1 MKTKLFLP
9 VWIVIA
15 FAVSATTGVS
25 KENADAAAGAE
36 SAMAATAETT
46 SAGALFRPVAQP
58 GGASTDA
65 VRRIS
70 LDDCIELALQK
81 NLDLRIERYNPQ
93 LRLFDLSI
101 SRGSA
106 YDPVLSGS
114 GEHNYDKSGS
124 RLFTGSLEIPGSKS
138 EDDSFSSQLT
148 GLLPWG
154 MTYSLRGNTMDK
166 YGSDASGPFEN
177 SSGSASATLT
187 QPLLRDFWTDRSRLD
202 ISVAKNRLQYS
213 EQSLRLQ
220 LINTVSQVESTYFEL
235 IYAQENLKVQEKSLQ
250 LAEQLFK
257 ENKKRV
263 EVGVMAPLDEK
274 QAEAQTAA
282 RRADLLAAQRE
293 LARRQNT
300 LKRLISDDYAA
311 WYGVQIEPVES
322 LGAVKQIFN
331 ARDSWSSGLNNRPE
345 LLQYR
350 MDLEKAGIE
359 LKYYRNQV
367 MPQLDVFGTYGR
379 SGSQREF
386 SGVFDDIR
394 RGDQYFYGYGIQF
407 SIPLGNVAARKRYKS
422 GKVTVEQAVLA
433 VKNFEQTVMFE
444 IDEAIKQ
451 AQSSYERVQ
460 ATREARDFAEAALEA
475 EQKKLDNGKS
485 TSFEVLRLQ
494 SDLTAARSAEI
505 RALAD
510 YNNALTELTR
520 TEGNTLER
528 RRIDVTAK

>member
-1 MKTKLFLP
+1 MKTNLLLP
-9 VWIVIA
+9 VLTVVVV
-15 FAVSATTGVS
+15 AVSAQAGIS
-25 KENADAAAGAE
+25 KEATAAGAKPNTAAQFMPVGQPPG
-36 SAMAATAETT
+36 AMEQ
-46 SAGALFRPVAQP
+46 S
-58 GGASTDA
+58 
-65 VRRIS
+65 VRRLS
-70 LDDCIELALQK
+70 LEDCIELALQK

-93 LRLFDLSI
+93 LRLFDLNI
-101 SRGSA
+101 ARGAA
-106 YDPVLSGS
+106 YDPVFSASAEHDYEETGSRLLSGS
-114 GEHNYDKSGS
+114 
-124 RLFTGSLEIPGSKS
+124 FIVPGSKS
-138 EDDSFSSQLT
+138 KDDLFSSGLT

-154 MTYSLRGNTMDK
+154 MTYNLRASASDRYGN
-166 YGSDASGPFEN
+166 DASGPFEN
-177 SSGSASATLT
+177 TSGSASVTLT
-187 QPLLRDFWTDRSRLD
+187 QPLLRDFWADSSRLN

-220 LINTVSQVESTYFEL
+220 LINTVSEVENTYYEL
-235 IYAQENLKVQEKSLQ
+235 IYAQENVKVQEKSLQ

-293 LARRQNT
+293 LAKQQNT

-311 WYGVQIEPVES
+311 WYGILIEPAEP
-322 LGAVKQIFN
+322 LGAVKQIFS
-331 ARDSWSSGLNNRPE
+331 AQDSWSSGLNNRPE
-345 LLQYR
+345 LLQYK
-350 MDLEKAGIE
+350 MDMEKAGIE

-379 SGSQREF
+379 SGSQQEF

-394 RGDQYFYGYGIQF
+394 RGDQPYYGYGVQF
-407 SIPLGNVAARKRYKS
+407 SIPLGNLAARKRYKS
-422 GKVTVEQAVLA
+422 GKLTVEQAVLA

-460 ATREARDFAEAALEA
+460 ATREARDFAEAALDA
-475 EQKKLDNGKS
+475 EQKKLANGKS

-510 YNNALTELTR
+510 YNNALTELAR
-520 TEGNTLER
+520 VEGNTLER
-528 RRIDVTAK
+528 RNINVTAK